1 MKSIS
6 PNIFVRDLQAT
17 IHFYTR
23 LGFTITD
30 EVTTPQGEKIFALMT
45 NGSVVFMFQNFAS
58 IEGRLPM
65 VTRTDGG
72 SLLLYITVKDIRQYF
87 HQIKDQVPLLTGL
100 EKTFYGAT
108 EFSLCDNNN
117 YLLTFAE
124 HD

>member
-6 PNIFVRDLQAT
+6 PNIFVKDIQAT
-17 IHFYTR
+17 INFYTQ
-23 LGFTITD
+23 LGFTVSD
-30 EVTTPQGEKIFALMT
+30 EVITAEGEKVFALMT
-45 NGSVVFMFQNFAS
+45 NGSVIFMFQTFSS
-58 IEGRLPM
+58 IEGKHPM
-65 VTRTDGG
+65 VSRSDGG
-72 SLLLYITVKDIRQYF
+72 SLLMYISVDNIRQYYDA
-87 HQIKDQVPLLTGL
+87 IKERVTLLTGL

>member
-1 MKSIS
+1 MKSLS
-6 PNIFVRDLQAT
+6 PNIFVNDMEAT
-17 IHFYTR
+17 ISFYSK

-30 EVTTPQGEKIFALMT
+30 EVNSSKGERVFAMMK
-45 NGSVVFMFQNFAS
+45 NGSVTFLFQTLAS
-58 IEGRLPM
+58 IEGIHPM
-65 VTRTDGG
+65 VSRANGG
-72 SLLLYITVKDIRQYF
+72 SLLLYINVNNIRQYYD
-87 HQIKDQVPLLTGL
+87 QIKDQVVVLTSL

>member
-6 PNIFVRDLQAT
+6 PNIFVNDLQAT
-17 IHFYTR
+17 ITFYTK
-23 LGFTITD
+23 LGFTVSD
-30 EVTTPQGEKIFALMT
+30 EVTTPEGEKVFALMT
-45 NGSVVFMFQNFAS
+45 NGSVTFLFQTFAS
-58 IEGRLPM
+58 IEGRHPM
-65 VTRTDGG
+65 VRRADGG
-72 SLLLYITVKDIRQYF
+72 SLLLYISMANIRQYYDD
-87 HQIKDQVPLLTGL
+87 IKENVTVLTGL

>member
-6 PNIFVRDLQAT
+6 PNIFVNDIQAT
-17 IHFYTR
+17 INFYTK
-23 LGFTITD
+23 LGFTVSD
-30 EVTTPQGEKIFALMT
+30 EVITPEREKVFVLMT
-45 NGSVVFMFQNFAS
+45 NGSVIFMFQTFAS
-58 IEGRLPM
+58 IEGKHPM
-65 VTRTDGG
+65 VSRSDGG
-72 SLLLYITVKDIRQYF
+72 SLLMYISVDNIRQYYND
-87 HQIKDQVPLLTGL
+87 IKEHVTVLTGL